1 MLEDKLKATDWEATD
16 EAIEAQVAR
25 ESYLQ
30 WLRDNEKRRESAS
43 TSTAQPQA
51 QAHAKLPPSSGRSP
65 ACRSAGLASPKPG
78 TSSSRFSPD
87 APRYPAGPCSSTST
101 SSSSSTSSSLSN
113 SGSSSPGVA
122 GGSGSAGG
130 ARGRKSPERKF
141 ELDETASF
149 LNNLPPEMFGQY
161 CGVYR
166 QGCEPLIRT

>member
-30 WLRDNEKRRESAS
+30 WLRDNEKRRETAS
-43 TSTAQPQA
+43 TSSQA
-51 QAHAKLPPSSGRSP
+51 LPTKPSSASGRSP

-101 SSSSSTSSSLSN
+101 SSSSSSSN

-122 GGSGSAGG
+122 GASGLG
-130 ARGRKSPERKF
+130 AKGRKSPERKF

-149 LNNLPPEMFGQY
+149 LNNLPPEMFGELLKMFQTEVTQY
-161 CGVYR
+161 
-166 QGCEPLIRT
+166 